1 MADIFISYSRRDSED
16 ALSLKAMLEAE
27 GFSVWLDV
35 HGIAG
40 AEQWAREIVE
50 GITSCSTF
58 ILLLSTSSILSENV
72 LKELSL
78 ASEKGKRILPVD
90 VHPVVLPSTFE
101 YQLAGIQRLAVSD
114 VDGIIRSHRRGVA
127 RKAAKD
133 TRKSLIILPFE
144 DQSPGGDN
152 LWFADGLVGEM
163 IDVLTHIQ
171 SLRVLD
177 RSTSKRLRN
186 VQQTLKEIG
195 EMFDTRYFVPG
206 AVIKYQNKIKVSAS
220 LIDVHVDVHLW
231 QESYK
236 GEMTDIFELQ
246 ETIARQIVDG
256 LKLHLTEKEE
266 EKLKERGTNNS
277 EAYELYL
284 KAGQYAQ
291 RQTREGFELAVQ
303 LAAEAIQL
311 DSSFVHAYEA
321 KANALTGLYRG
332 YEHDS
337 KLLKEAESLCR
348 DAMSIAP
355 DFADI
360 YSPLVK
366 LNMLRGKLPEAE
378 KYAIEYTT
386 KAPNDALSHSILSFF
401 YGETRQ
407 PAKAIV
413 PLEES
418 VRLEP
423 TNCINLFN
431 LVNACFASDESERAT
446 KWAKVAVPVEGRNLR
461 LHPDD
466 EVSRMRYSI
475 LLFFAGDLDESLKQA
490 MILRNAQDGF
500 TLYNTACLL
509 RRLGKPDK
517 ALPVFKRAIEAGF
530 RYLAMLKSFFYASD
544 DYPNPLPR
552 GDMYDEV
559 KQMVDQVEE
568 EQNAIS
574 G

>member
-1 MADIFISYSRRDSED
+1 MADIFISYSRWDSEE
-16 ALSLKAMLEAE
+16 ALSLKTKLEAE

-40 AEQWAREIVE
+40 AEQWAQEIVE
-50 GITSCSTF
+50 GITSCTTF
-58 ILLLSTSSILSENV
+58 ILLLSPASILSENV

-90 VHPVVLPSTFE
+90 IHPVVLPSTFE

-114 VDGIIRSHRRGVA
+114 IDGIIRSHRRGVA

-144 DQSPGGDN
+144 DQSPDGDN

-163 IDVLTHIQ
+163 IDVLSHIQ

-186 VQQTLKEIG
+186 VQQSLKEIG

-206 AVIKYQNKIKVSAS
+206 AVIKFKDKIKVSAS
-220 LIDVHVDVHLW
+220 LFDVHVDVHLW

-236 GEMTDIFELQ
+236 GDMTDIFELQ
-246 ETIARQIVDG
+246 ENIARQIVDG
-256 LKLHLTEKEE
+256 LKIHLTEKEE

-291 RQTREGFELAVQ
+291 RQTREGFELAIQ
-303 LAAEAIQL
+303 LATDAIRL
-311 DSSFVHAYEA
+311 DSAFVHAYEA

-332 YEHDS
+332 YDHDM
-337 KLLKEAESLCR
+337 KLLNEAEALCR
-348 DAMSIAP
+348 DVMNIEP
-355 DFADI
+355 DFADV
-360 YSPLVK
+360 YSPLTK
-366 LNMLRGKLPEAE
+366 LYLLQGKLQEAE
-378 KYAIEYTT
+378 KYAVEYTR

-401 YGETRQ
+401 YGESRQ
-407 PAKAIV
+407 PAKAIA
-413 PLEES
+413 PLEEA
-418 VRLEP
+418 VRIEP

-431 LVNACFASDESERAT
+431 LVNACFSSDDPERAT
-446 KWAKVAVPVEGRNLR
+446 KWAKIAAPVEERNLR

-475 LLFFAGDLDESLKQA
+475 LLFFAGDMDASLKQA
-490 MILRNAQDGF
+490 MILRTARDGF

-509 RRLGKPDK
+509 RRLGKPDEG
-517 ALPVFKRAIEAGF
+517 LPVFKKAIEAGF
-530 RYLAMLKSFFYASD
+530 RYLAMLKSFMNGESD
-544 DYPNPLPR
+544 YNDALPK
-552 GDMYDEV
+552 GELYDEV
-559 KQMVDQVEE
+559 KQMVDAIET
-568 EQNAIS
+568 EQSNIN